1 MDKYKGW
8 FVGRAYF
15 GRLVGFYFKSVVF
28 PKLFLQMFFV
38 MKNCMPSQDDVQTE
52 CKGKQNIQTNLTIGM
67 S

>member
-8 FVGRAYF
+8 FVDRAYF
-15 GRLVGFYFKSVVF
+15 CFYFKSVVF